1 MARKK
6 NNRVSLEEN
15 KRTFRRNQAMI
26 ARAERDNEELEKII
40 TEQEDFE
47 IVGIIRK
54 HKIGLD
60 DLAQVV
66 QGIRPSGESLLSEE
80 KLKPVSSEEIAAL
93 CAPKKPREN
102 KQRTAQEPVQKNE
115 QEDTEHETE

>member
-80 KLKPVSSEEIAAL
+80 KLKPVSAEEIAAL
-93 CAPKKPREN
+93 SAPKRPKEN

>member
-80 KLKPVSSEEIAAL
+80 KLKPVSPEEIAAL
-93 CAPKKPREN
+93 SAPKRPKEN
-102 KQRTAQEPVQKNE
+102 KQRTAQDPVQKNE